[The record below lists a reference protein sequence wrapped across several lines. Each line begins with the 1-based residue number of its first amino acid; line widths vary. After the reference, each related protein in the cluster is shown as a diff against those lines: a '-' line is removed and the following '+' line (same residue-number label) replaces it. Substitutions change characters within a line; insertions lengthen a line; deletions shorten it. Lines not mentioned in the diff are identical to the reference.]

1 MVESVPTSSKRELV
15 QRIVRGIRQ
24 DIEGYKQLK
33 SLLKRQRELMQRRDN
48 NGLTHH
54 NQHQSELC
62 SSLMRKASERRRM
75 LENLGFSGSASGMV
89 GLISKL
95 PASLASEV
103 SILWDNLLLLV
114 KDSQLVNESN
124 GQLLV
129 AQQEVISQLLNRDKD
144 NVIDYGE
151 AR

>member
-1 MVESVPTSSKRELV
+1 MVDSVVTTNKRELV

-48 NGLTHH
+48 NGLTYH
-54 NQHQSELC
+54 NQHQAELC
-62 SSLMRKASERRRM
+62 DNLMRKASERRKM
-75 LENLGFSGSASGMV
+75 LEALGFSGTASGMAI
-89 GLISKL
+89 LIRKL
-95 PASLASEV
+95 PASSAAEV
-103 SILWDNLLLLV
+103 SQLWENLLLLV
-114 KDSQLVNESN
+114 KDSQSANESN

-129 AQQEVISQLLNRDKD
+129 AQQEIINQLLNRDND
-144 NVIDYGE
+144 TTIDYGE